1 MSLARAR
8 EMLVAVL
15 LVVSY
20 NTVGVFSASRFN
32 LVQLSTLYNLGE
44 SILFYDTRWIF
55 LSFFF
60 SVFVKKREPDT

>member
-1 MSLARAR
+1 VDMSLARAR

-44 SILFYDTRWIF
+44 SIFFYDTRWIF

-60 SVFVKKREPDT
+60 SVFVKKR